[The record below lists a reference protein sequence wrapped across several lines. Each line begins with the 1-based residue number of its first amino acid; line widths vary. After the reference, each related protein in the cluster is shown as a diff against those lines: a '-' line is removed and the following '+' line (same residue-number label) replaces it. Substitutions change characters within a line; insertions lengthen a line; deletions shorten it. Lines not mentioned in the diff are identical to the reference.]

1 MKHYRLAKLLFAE
14 IALIVIVSAS
24 VVLTYTWLLPRYFN
38 GARTPIPLLFGI
50 VVVMLLGALLTSGGS
65 GDGKRWRSWVICVR
79 TGLTAGVLTFLIVL
93 AALVRVFGS

>member
-65 GDGKRWRSWVICVR
+65 GEGKRWRSFDKTFGRNVR
-79 TGLTAGVLTFLIVL
+79 YPAISLDMPSA
-93 AALVRVFGS
+93 R